1 MNAPAGKDVFES
13 LRMKARKLAAL
24 AARGVGGEREA
35 AAQKLQ
41 ALLARHGLT
50 LESLEAG
57 ERRWCEL
64 ECVHDPVKPTKDR
77 DLLRLAAQCLVY
89 VMGRS
94 VHKEG
99 EGRVRSVMSA
109 KGRVRRHSFW
119 VLKAELTDAEFE
131 DWSECFAWYA
141 PAFVKSRQRLRRALK
156 QAFVGF
162 IHAHDIF
169 PPPEDDN
176 QAKPL
181 TADERQALR
190 DAMRHAE
197 GEAWQRPAGKL
208 QQGGFLLK

>member
-1 MNAPAGKDVFES
+1 MTAPEGKDVFES

-35 AAQKLQ
+35 AEHKLQ
-41 ALLARHGLT
+41 AFLARHGMT

-77 DLLRLAAQCLVY
+77 DLVRLAAQCLVY
-89 VMGRS
+89 VMGRG
-94 VHKEG
+94 VYKES
-99 EGRVRSVMSA
+99 EIRVRSVMSL
-109 KGRVRRHSFW
+109 KGRVRNLKFW
-119 VLKAELTDAEFE
+119 VLRAELTEAEFE
-131 DWSECFAWYA
+131 DWSECFAWYV

-169 PPPEDDN
+169 PPPEDDS

-181 TADERQALR
+181 TAHERQALR
-190 DAMRHAE
+190 DAMRYAE